1 MEDSLVSRRPKRS
14 TAGNRMEA
22 ALAEFKEEELGMDVD
37 EDADFA
43 MDKDEEDIFESDFES
58 TDEEGQ
64 QEDVDAVAEKMIRQE
79 ESHTRK
85 TNRTHLERITAL
97 AHARQA
103 ATFHPELVAPPEKEK
118 TEKKIRRRVS
128 LGVAVDAETGEVT
141 SLGQDTVDEVE
152 SASVALGRRHST
164 RTHTVANTSATVSRV
179 KDEERKQSSAPKRA
193 KFKNKALT
201 QAELIAR
208 ALDMEEGNTEEHKN
222 YLTIEEE
229 KRRKARVVRASVQGP
244 LLRWTSRTEEIT
256 VRIDPAPPAVM
267 YTQYPPPY
275 GGAPGYSYVPPQYMP
290 PHHASPSGPQSPFQQ
305 WPPPPPPAPAMYHTE
320 PPPQPYV
327 PPPPPQPVFRKEKA
341 AKQYVVH
348 ELEQVEKAT
357 RPTWSSTMTAMFGD
371 HADWENM
378 RVYTTKGRPFVRPT
392 QICPITGRAAR
403 YLDPRT
409 NVPYAD
415 LEAYRVLSGVLRHEH
430 VWSSALGC
438 YVSKE
443 GSVFAGPS

>member
-1 MEDSLVSRRPKRS
+1 MATWPSALSPKRS
-14 TAGNRMEA
+14 NP
-22 ALAEFKEEELGMDVD
+22 
-37 EDADFA
+37 EDPL
-43 MDKDEEDIFESDFES
+43 
-58 TDEEGQ
+58 Q
-64 QEDVDAVAEKMIRQE
+64 
-79 ESHTRK
+79 

-141 SLGQDTVDEVE
+141 SLGLDTMDEVE
-152 SASVALGRRHST
+152 STSVALGRRHST

-179 KDEERKQSSAPKRA
+179 KDEERKVRSVFPQQLSRTDVPLQQSSAPKRA

-244 LLRWTSRTEEIT
+244 LLRWTSKTEEIT
-256 VRIDPAPPAVM
+256 VRIDPAPPPVVHA
-267 YTQYPPPY
+267 QYPPPY
-275 GGAPGYSYVPPQYMP
+275 GGAPGYSYVPPQYIP
-290 PHHASPSGPQSPFQQ
+290 PQQTSPSIPQSPFQQ
-305 WPPPPPPAPAMYHTE
+305 WPPPPPPAMYQTE
-320 PPPQPYV
+320 SAPQPYV
-327 PPPPPQPVFRKEKA
+327 PQPYVPSPPPQPIFRKEKA

-348 ELEQVEKAT
+348 ELEQVEKAP
-357 RPTWSSTMTAMFGD
+357 RPTWSSTMTAMFGG

-378 RVYTTKGRPFVRPT
+378 RVYTTKGRPFGTLTTHVLIRKRFNPVRSVRPT
-392 QICPITGRAAR
+392 QGCAILPKQRVCAFPRGHIPHQLQVTGRARVNQHRA
-403 YLDPRT
+403 LDLG
-409 NVPYAD
+409 VPN
-415 LEAYRVLSGVLRHEH
+415 EQRVGHVSGVEPQFCVLEQGTR
-430 VWSSALGC
+430 SG
-438 YVSKE
+438 E
-443 GSVFAGPS
+443 GVISDTS